1 MRILIIVV
9 FLSNSF
15 FCQAQET
22 TKSRKAIKVYRE
34 AKSALTSQNFNE
46 SKDLLEK
53 ALIFDDQFVEAW
65 ILLGDVFVEMGDKLS
80 AIESYK
86 KSILIDPEFSFPM
99 YYRLAITEHSIG
111 IYLESLKHIQK
122 YLTYKRISS
131 NYRNKA
137 LSLKKS
143 CEFSINA
150 MKSPVTFNPVNL
162 GINVNSNADEYLPA
176 LSADGSTLIFT
187 RSENVKGVRNEDF
200 YISYNDTDQWQ
211 FANNLGEPINTLKN
225 EGAQCITADGKTL
238 YFTACS
244 RNDSYG
250 RCDIY
255 QSDFVNEKWTNPVN
269 LGPNINTESWESQP
283 AISSDGR
290 QLFFV
295 SNRPGG
301 RGGKDIWVSYKNA
314 NGVWMEAK
322 NIGDKINTSKDDISP
337 FLHWD
342 NQTLYFASKGFIGM
356 GGFDVFVSRLNESGD
371 WGEATNIG
379 YPINSPSDEN
389 SLIVAKDGRTA
400 YFASSFFNEDRN
412 DLDLYTFDLPQESR
426 SLEVA
431 YIQGLI
437 TDSKTNNPIKADIE
451 LVNLKSGK
459 SYKSSESDLDG
470 NYMLCLPSDAEY
482 ALTVNKKKYLF
493 YSENI
498 KLEHEGSILVKNFK
512 LQPLEVGEQVRLD
525 NIFFELNSSN
535 LKDESLVELNKI
547 IKFMESNPF
556 LVIEIG
562 GHTDNSGSKAYN
574 LNLSDDRARSVNDAL
589 VQRGIPSDRIQTKG
603 YGMSV
608 PLNTNSSEQERALNR
623 RTELKIIAVE

>member
-1 MRILIIVV
+1 MRILIIVF

-15 FCQAQET
+15 FCLAQEN

-34 AKSALTSQNFNE
+34 AKSALTSQNLKE

-65 ILLGDVFVEMGDKLS
+65 ILLGDVFVEMGDKLR

-86 KSILIDPEFSFPM
+86 KSIIIDSEFSFPV
-99 YYRLAITEHSIG
+99 YYRLAIIEHSLG

-122 YLTYKRISS
+122 YLTYKLIST
-131 NYRNKA
+131 NYRKKA

-211 FANNLGEPINTLKN
+211 FANNLGEPINTAKN

-255 QSDFVNEKWTNPVN
+255 QSNFVNDKWTNPVN
-269 LGPNINTESWESQP
+269 LGPNVNTESWESQP

-301 RGGKDIWVSYKNA
+301 RGGKDIWVSYKNV

-356 GGFDVFVSRLNESGD
+356 GGFDVFVSRLNGSGE

-451 LVNLKSGK
+451 LVNFKSGK

-470 NYMLCLPSDAEY
+470 KYMLCLPSDAEY

-498 KLEHEGSILVKNFK
+498 KLEQEGSILVKNFK

-525 NIFFELNSSN
+525 NIFFELNSSDLRN
-535 LKDESLVELNKI
+535 ESVVELNKI
-547 IKFMESNPF
+547 IKFMASNPF

-562 GHTDNSGSKAYN
+562 GHTDNSGSKTYN
-574 LNLSDDRARSVNDAL
+574 LNLSNDRARSVKDAL
-589 VQRGIPSDRIQTKG
+589 VQRGISSDRIQTRG

-623 RTELKIIAVE
+623 RTELKIILVE

>member
-1 MRILIIVV
+1 M
-9 FLSNSF
+9 
-15 FCQAQET
+15 
-22 TKSRKAIKVYRE
+22 
-34 AKSALTSQNFNE
+34 
-46 SKDLLEK
+46 
-53 ALIFDDQFVEAW
+53 
-65 ILLGDVFVEMGDKLS
+65 
-80 AIESYK
+80 
-86 KSILIDPEFSFPM
+86 
-99 YYRLAITEHSIG
+99 
-111 IYLESLKHIQK
+111 
-122 YLTYKRISS
+122 
-131 NYRNKA
+131 
-137 LSLKKS
+137 
-143 CEFSINA
+143 
-150 MKSPVTFNPVNL
+150 
-162 GINVNSNADEYLPA
+162 
-176 LSADGSTLIFT
+176 
-187 RSENVKGVRNEDF
+187 RNEDF
-200 YISYNDTDQWQ
+200 YISYNDTDEWQ

-314 NGVWMEAK
+314 NGAWMEAK

-356 GGFDVFVSRLNESGD
+356 GGFDVFVSRLNGSGD

-574 LNLSDDRARSVNDAL
+574 LNLSDDRASSVKDAL